1 MSAVHSGAGGL
12 HRCDGEFAALEAAD
26 GGTLP

>member
-1 MSAVHSGAGGL
+1 MSGVHSGVPGSR
-12 HRCDGEFAALEAAD
+12 HCDAEFTALEAAD